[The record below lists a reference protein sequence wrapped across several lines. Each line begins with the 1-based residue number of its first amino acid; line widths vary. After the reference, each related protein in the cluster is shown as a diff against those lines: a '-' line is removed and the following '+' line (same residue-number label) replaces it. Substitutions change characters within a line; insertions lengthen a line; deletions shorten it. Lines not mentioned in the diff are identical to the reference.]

1 MAYIVAERF
10 PHPIIENGEP
20 PFVSIYMPTSRLT
33 TETKDNEIRFKN
45 LLKKAEEMLAKNYPG
60 RAGEEILSDLKTL
73 LEDKPFWSYQLDG
86 LGILA
91 KRDEMVVYKL
101 QRDVKEYVEVSK
113 NFYVKPLLNAYQTDD
128 SYQILA
134 LYKTNFA
141 LFEGNRYGIREVE
154 LPKEEKKSLKDV
166 VGSFYEENRT
176 HGVSMG
182 NSGKTMYGG
191 GGDNRDE
198 EAVDQEKYFRWV
210 DRYIHE
216 NHSKRTDLPL
226 ILAAL
231 PEHHAEFQKLSHNQ
245 YLLKDGIRK
254 DPQTVTSEEFI
265 TFAWNL
271 LSPKYTENIRKLHDK
286 YEFNKSREL
295 ASEDL
300 SEIARA
306 AAAARVDTLIV
317 NLNATIPGS
326 ISKGLGHLS
335 LEDAGTDLLN
345 DLALLALEQKAKVI
359 VVSDDELPLETGVKS
374 IFRYPEPNR
383 A

>member
-10 PHPIIENGEP
+10 PHPIIENGDP

-45 LLKKAEEMLAKNYPG
+45 LLKKAEDLLLKNYPG

-134 LYKTNFA
+134 LNKTSFT
-141 LFEGNRYGIREVE
+141 LYEGNRYGIREVE
-154 LPKEEKKSLKDV
+154 LPEDERKTLKDV
-166 VGSFYEENRT
+166 VGSFYEDSRT

-182 NSGKTMYGG
+182 TGGKTMFGG
-191 GGDNRDE
+191 GGDTRDE
-198 EAVDQEKYFRWV
+198 EAVDRDKYFRWV

-245 YLLKDGIRK
+245 YLLKEGIKK
-254 DPQTVTSEEFI
+254 DPQTVTPEEYI
-265 TFAWNL
+265 SFAWSV
-271 LSPKYTENIRKLHDK
+271 LSPKYTENVKKLHEK

-306 AAAARVDTLIV
+306 AVSSRIDTLIV
-317 NLNATIPGS
+317 NLDANILGS
-326 ISKGLGHLS
+326 ISKDHGQLNLD
-335 LEDAGTDLLN
+335 DAETDLLN
-345 DLALLALEQKAKVI
+345 ELALLALAQKSKVV
-359 VVSDDELPLETGVKS
+359 VVSKEELPLETGVKA
-374 IFRYPEPNR
+374 IFRYPELIN

>member
-10 PHPIIENGEP
+10 PHPIIENGDP

-45 LLKKAEEMLAKNYPG
+45 LLKKAEDLLLKNYPG

-134 LYKTNFA
+134 LNKTSFT
-141 LFEGNRYGIREVE
+141 LYEGNRYGIREVE
-154 LPKEEKKSLKDV
+154 LPEEERKTLKDV
-166 VGSFYEENRT
+166 VGSFYEESRT

-182 NSGKTMYGG
+182 TGGKTMFGG
-191 GGDNRDE
+191 GGDTRDE
-198 EAVDQEKYFRWV
+198 EAVDRDKYFRWV

-245 YLLKDGIRK
+245 YLLKEGIKK
-254 DPQTVTSEEFI
+254 DPQTVTPEEYI
-265 TFAWNL
+265 SFAWSV
-271 LSPKYTENIRKLHDK
+271 LSPKYTENVKKLHEK

-306 AAAARVDTLIV
+306 AVSSRIDTLIV
-317 NLNATIPGS
+317 NLDANILGS
-326 ISKGLGHLS
+326 ISKDHGQLNLD
-335 LEDAGTDLLN
+335 DAETDLLN
-345 DLALLALEQKAKVI
+345 ELALLALAQKSKVV
-359 VVSDDELPLETGVKS
+359 VVSKEELPLETGVKA
-374 IFRYPEPNR
+374 IFRYPELIN

>member
-10 PHPIIENGEP
+10 PHPIIENGDP

-45 LLKKAEEMLAKNYPG
+45 LLKKAEELLLKNYPG

-134 LYKTNFA
+134 LNKTSFT
-141 LFEGNRYGIREVE
+141 LYEGNRYGIREVE
-154 LPKEEKKSLKDV
+154 LPEDERKTLKDV
-166 VGSFYEENRT
+166 VGSFYEDSRT

-182 NSGKTMYGG
+182 TGGKTMFGG
-191 GGDNRDE
+191 GGDTRDE
-198 EAVDQEKYFRWV
+198 EAVDRDKYFRWV

-245 YLLKDGIRK
+245 YLLKEGIKK
-254 DPQTVTSEEFI
+254 DPQTVTPEEYI
-265 TFAWNL
+265 SFAWSV
-271 LSPKYTENIRKLHDK
+271 LSPKYTENVKKLHEK

-306 AAAARVDTLIV
+306 AVSSRIDTLIV
-317 NLNATIPGS
+317 NLDANILGS
-326 ISKGLGHLS
+326 ISKDHGQLNLD
-335 LEDAGTDLLN
+335 DAETDLLN
-345 DLALLALEQKAKVI
+345 ELALLALAQKSKVV
-359 VVSDDELPLETGVKS
+359 VVSKEELPLETGVKA
-374 IFRYPEPNR
+374 IFRYPELIN

>member
-1 MAYIVAERF
+1 MTYIVAERF
-10 PHPIIENGEP
+10 PHPIIETGDP
-20 PFVSIYMPTSRLT
+20 PFVSIYLPTSRLT

-45 LLKKAEEMLAKNYPG
+45 LLKKVEEAMTKNYPG
-60 RAGEEILSDLKTL
+60 KAGEEILSDLKTL

-86 LGILA
+86 LGVLA
-91 KRDEMVVYKL
+91 KRGEMVVYKL
-101 QRDVKEYVEVSK
+101 QRNIKEYVEVSR

-134 LYKTNFA
+134 LSNNDFKLY
-141 LFEGNRYGIREVE
+141 EGNRYGIREVE
-154 LPKEEKKSLKDV
+154 LPKEERKTLKDV

-182 NSGKTMYGG
+182 ASGKTMYGG

-198 EAVDQEKYFRWV
+198 EAVDREKYFRWV

-226 ILAAL
+226 ILASL
-231 PEHHAEFQKLSHNQ
+231 QEHHAEFQKLSHNQ
-245 YLLKDGIRK
+245 YLLREGIRK
-254 DPQTVTSEEFI
+254 DPQALTTDEMR
-265 TFAWNL
+265 TGAWELLKPKFTDNL
-271 LSPKYTENIRKLHDK
+271 KKLHEK

-306 AAAARVDTLIV
+306 ALGARVDTLIV
-317 NLNATIPGS
+317 NLDAKVPGR
-326 ISKGLGHLS
+326 LS
-335 LEDAGTDLLN
+335 QDGTLKEEEGDLLN
-345 DLALLALEQKAKVI
+345 DVALLALAQKAKVY
-359 VVSDDELPLETGVKS
+359 VVTPDELPLDTGIKS
-374 IFRYPEPNR
+374 IFRFPEPNR

>member
-10 PHPIIENGEP
+10 PHPIIENGDP

-45 LLKKAEEMLAKNYPG
+45 LLKKAEDLLLKNYPG

-134 LYKTNFA
+134 LNKTSFT
-141 LFEGNRYGIREVE
+141 LYEGNRYGIREVE
-154 LPKEEKKSLKDV
+154 LPEDERKTLKDV
-166 VGSFYEENRT
+166 VGSFYEESRT

-182 NSGKTMYGG
+182 TGGKTMFGG
-191 GGDNRDE
+191 GGDTRDE
-198 EAVDQEKYFRWV
+198 EAVDRDKYFRWV

-245 YLLKDGIRK
+245 YLLKEGIKK
-254 DPQTVTSEEFI
+254 DPQTVTPEEYI
-265 TFAWNL
+265 SFAWSV
-271 LSPKYTENIRKLHDK
+271 LSPKYTENVKKLHEK

-306 AAAARVDTLIV
+306 AVSSRIDTLIV
-317 NLNATIPGS
+317 NLDANILGS
-326 ISKGLGHLS
+326 ISKDHGQLNLD
-335 LEDAGTDLLN
+335 DAETDLLN
-345 DLALLALEQKAKVI
+345 ELALLALAQKSKVV
-359 VVSDDELPLETGVKS
+359 VVSKEELPLETGVKA
-374 IFRYPEPNR
+374 IFRYPELIN

>member
-1 MAYIVAERF
+1 MSYIVAERF
-10 PHPIIENGEP
+10 PHPIIENGDP

-45 LLKKAEEMLAKNYPG
+45 LLKKAEDLLLKNYPG

-134 LYKTNFA
+134 LNKTSFT
-141 LFEGNRYGIREVE
+141 LYEGNRYGIREVE
-154 LPKEEKKSLKDV
+154 LPEDERKTLKDV
-166 VGSFYEENRT
+166 VGSFYEESRT

-182 NSGKTMYGG
+182 TGGKTMFGG
-191 GGDNRDE
+191 GGDTRDE
-198 EAVDQEKYFRWV
+198 EAVDRDKYFRWV

-231 PEHHAEFQKLSHNQ
+231 PEHHADFQKLSHNQ
-245 YLLKDGIRK
+245 YLLKEGIKK
-254 DPQTVTSEEFI
+254 DPQTVTPEEYI
-265 TFAWNL
+265 SFAWSV
-271 LSPKYTENIRKLHDK
+271 LSPKYTENVKKLHEK

-306 AAAARVDTLIV
+306 AVSSRIDTLIV
-317 NLNATIPGS
+317 NLDANILGS
-326 ISKGLGHLS
+326 ISKDHGQLNLD
-335 LEDAGTDLLN
+335 DAETDLLN
-345 DLALLALEQKAKVI
+345 ELALLALAQKSKVV
-359 VVSDDELPLETGVKS
+359 VVSKEELPLETGVKA
-374 IFRYPEPNR
+374 IFRYPELIN

>member
-1 MAYIVAERF
+1 
-10 PHPIIENGEP
+10 
-20 PFVSIYMPTSRLT
+20 
-33 TETKDNEIRFKN
+33 
-45 LLKKAEEMLAKNYPG
+45 
-60 RAGEEILSDLKTL
+60 
-73 LEDKPFWSYQLDG
+73 
-86 LGILA
+86 
-91 KRDEMVVYKL
+91 
-101 QRDVKEYVEVSK
+101 
-113 NFYVKPLLNAYQTDD
+113 
-128 SYQILA
+128 
-134 LYKTNFA
+134 
-141 LFEGNRYGIREVE
+141 FEGNRYGIREVE
-154 LPKEEKKSLKDV
+154 LPKEEQKSLKDV

-176 HGVSMG
+176 HGVSLG
-182 NSGKTMYGG
+182 TSGKTMFGG

-245 YLLKDGIRK
+245 YLLKDGIKK
-254 DPQTVTSEEFI
+254 DPQTVTPEEFI
-265 TFAWNL
+265 SFAWNL
-271 LSPKYTENIRKLHDK
+271 LSPKYTENIRKLHEK

-306 AAAARVDTLIV
+306 AATARVDTLIV
-317 NLNATIPGS
+317 NLDATVPGS
-326 ISKGLGHLS
+326 INKDLGHLS
-335 LEDAGTDLLN
+335 HEDTGTDLLN

-359 VVSDDELPLETGVKS
+359 VVSNGEIPLETGVKS

>member
-10 PHPIIENGEP
+10 PHPIIENGDP

-45 LLKKAEEMLAKNYPG
+45 LLKKAEELLLKNYPG

-134 LYKTNFA
+134 LNKTSFT
-141 LFEGNRYGIREVE
+141 LYEGNRYGIREVE
-154 LPKEEKKSLKDV
+154 LPEDERKTLKDV
-166 VGSFYEENRT
+166 VGSFYEESRT

-182 NSGKTMYGG
+182 TGGKTMFGG
-191 GGDNRDE
+191 GGDTRDE
-198 EAVDQEKYFRWV
+198 EAVDRDKYFRWV

-245 YLLKDGIRK
+245 YLLKEGIKK
-254 DPQTVTSEEFI
+254 DPQTVTPEEYI
-265 TFAWNL
+265 SFAWSV
-271 LSPKYTENIRKLHDK
+271 LSPKYTENVKKLHEK

-306 AAAARVDTLIV
+306 AVSSRIDTLIV
-317 NLNATIPGS
+317 NLDANILGS
-326 ISKGLGHLS
+326 ISKDHGQLNLD
-335 LEDAGTDLLN
+335 DAETDLLN
-345 DLALLALEQKAKVI
+345 ELALLALAQKSKVV
-359 VVSDDELPLETGVKS
+359 VVSKEELPLETGVKA
-374 IFRYPEPNR
+374 IFRYPELIN